1 MSVADF
7 IHQQGHTHDN
17 AYKWETDLL
26 KVLKKLFILNL
37 QLSHNIL
44 LKETE
49 LLI

>member
-7 IHQQGHTHDN
+7 IHQQGHTYD

>member
-7 IHQQGHTHDN
+7 IHQQGHTYD
-17 AYKWETDLL
+17 AYKWETDL
-26 KVLKKLFILNL
+26 LKKLFILNL